1 MSLRFHLVI
10 ALLLAGVVQAQ
21 VVDRMVAVV
30 NKHVILESELD
41 QAVKDNKLPADLA
54 IPLKANLGKE
64 IEMSMSIVR
73 TGAGMLIGPDMRSVR
88 IFQIPKTPGQ

>member
-41 QAVKDNKLPADLA
+41 QATRVEFLLQAKPIEQLVPTDRLRISTARSSRCG
-54 IPLKANLGKE
+54 LG
-64 IEMSMSIVR
+64 
-73 TGAGMLIGPDMRSVR
+73 RSSLYNS
-88 IFQIPKTPGQ
+88 